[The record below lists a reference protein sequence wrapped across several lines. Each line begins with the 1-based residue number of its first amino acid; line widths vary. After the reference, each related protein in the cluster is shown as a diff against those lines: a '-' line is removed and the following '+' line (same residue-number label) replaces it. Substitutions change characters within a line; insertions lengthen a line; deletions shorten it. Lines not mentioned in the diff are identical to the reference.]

1 MVFQFSIYHFYYN
14 WQTVLQKYLIE
25 VLSMNLFK
33 RNEQHIKF
41 DYNFFF
47 HFKFAFGG
55 CCTLI
60 TKPQFTISPSI

>member
-41 DYNFFF
+41 DYTFFF
-47 HFKFAFGG
+47 ILNLLLGG
-55 CCTLI
+55 VAH
-60 TKPQFTISPSI
+60 

>member
-47 HFKFAFGG
+47 ILNLLLGG
-55 CCTLI
+55 VAH
-60 TKPQFTISPSI
+60 